1 MPKRFVVEKE
11 EGSFGS
17 EVIIITDKQ
26 TGVQYLS
33 YRNGSSG
40 GITPLLDEQGKP
52 IIKK

>member
-1 MPKRFVVEKE
+1 MPKRFELEKE
-11 EGSFGS
+11 EGTFGS
-17 EVIIITDKQ
+17 EIIIITDKE

-40 GITPLLDEQGKP
+40 GITPLLDENGRP